1 MKTIACILLII
12 PGIVSAQIGAKA
24 QQGGK
29 LTGIWQ
35 NNQFGYQMTLILNA
49 DGSGEFDGEMI
60 KYTIQANKLSL
71 VQDGQTTVYTYVL
84 QGNSLTLSGGDLDGS
99 IIFTRGGTQNTQPV
113 VQNQSQQTYQQ
124 PQTAGGTQSGADV
137 IGVWSGNGES
147 VEFKNNGQCI
157 YLGNTFQYQVSQG
170 HIILQTQQGNA
181 MLAYSIKGNQLTL
194 SANGQQ
200 FTYTKGA
207 GNVGQAPA
215 QNQAQ
220 PGGGRVAQE
229 LVGKWC
235 WTNVNSTNTGG
246 SSSSECIVLNTNG
259 TFEYAS
265 ERSMDTNTSS
275 FYAGTSSQGSDRGT
289 WWVQGD
295 RIYYNSQARGQG
307 SYQLQ
312 KINHPKTGDPMI
324 VLDGESY
331 VTYFQ
336 KPRW

>member
-1 MKTIACILLII
+1 MKTYLFILFLI
-12 PGIVSAQIGAKA
+12 PAFVTAQIGAKA
-24 QQGGK
+24 QQGSK

-35 NNQFGYQMTLILNA
+35 NNQFGYQMTLMLNA

-60 KYTIQANKLSL
+60 KYTTQANKLSL

-84 QGNSLTLSGGDLDGS
+84 QGNSLTLSGGDLDGN
-99 IIFTRGGTQNTQPV
+99 IVFTKGGTQNTQAI
-113 VQNQSQQTYQQ
+113 QNQT
-124 PQTAGGTQSGADV
+124 PQTVQQQNTGSQNANEV
-137 IGVWSGNGES
+137 IGIWSGNGES
-147 VEFKNNGQCI
+147 IEFKSNGQCS
-157 YLGNTFQYQVSQG
+157 YAGNTFQYQVSQG
-170 HIILQTQQGNA
+170 HITLITPQGNA
-181 MLAYSIKGNQLTL
+181 MLAYSVKGNQLML

-200 FTYTKGA
+200 FTYTKGT

-215 QNQAQ
+215 QSQTQ
-220 PGGGRVAQE
+220 TGGGRVAQE

-246 SSSSECIVLNTNG
+246 SSSSECIVLNGNG

-312 KINHPKTGDPMI
+312 KQNHPKTGDPMI
-324 VLDGESY
+324 VLDGEPY